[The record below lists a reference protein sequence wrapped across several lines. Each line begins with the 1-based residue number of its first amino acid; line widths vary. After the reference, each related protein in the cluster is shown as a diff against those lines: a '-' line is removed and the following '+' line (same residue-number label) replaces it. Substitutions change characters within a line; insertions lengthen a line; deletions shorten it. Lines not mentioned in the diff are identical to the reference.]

1 MRIYLSFVV
10 IFINNVISLNFI
22 KNRCNIIKKQ
32 FMRPFEIEENEIRSP
47 IIVTNDTLLNEIEG
61 FYGLIGPEVNKSSIK
76 TLYGLFTGDGI
87 IQGVFFDKGNM
98 RFVKHFVRTE
108 KILFES
114 VYGRFSTNL
123 LMTPLY
129 VFLNKIGFIPNT
141 LGLANTALIDIDKKT
156 FAFFERDKPY
166 ELDINNNKQTIKTI
180 KKENIKGVEHL
191 SGHSVYEKGLIHTID
206 YDIISNKVY
215 YIQLNNDFTIHSKS
229 TIKTKYIPLIHDF
242 VLLPQ
247 NKILFIDTPFKWDLS
262 SMFSEY
268 QYEEYNSRYN
278 EYSLLSKLCKKDIN
292 FFNNPL
298 LSVKSPPVLF
308 DNLKPT
314 YISIYDKETN
324 SLKQWESP
332 ESFYMFHCAYIDEN
346 MNMYA
351 PVYDSIDF
359 SSTNIS
365 GKYRMFSL
373 MESGEVFITKNMIL
387 EDMNLDFPI
396 KWKEYIILRSIENLV
411 INGFIV
417 CNGLTIVRDIRL
429 TKDRFFCG
437 EPSIIE
443 IKDEPYLL
451 GLSYDE
457 TGSGYISLIGIFND
471 EYREHPLNSDLTIGF
486 HSLFK

>member
-1 MRIYLSFVV
+1 
-10 IFINNVISLNFI
+10 
-22 KNRCNIIKKQ
+22 
-32 FMRPFEIEENEIRSP
+32 
-47 IIVTNDTLLNEIEG
+47 
-61 FYGLIGPEVNKSSIK
+61 
-76 TLYGLFTGDGI
+76 
-87 IQGVFFDKGNM
+87 
-98 RFVKHFVRTE
+98 
-108 KILFES
+108 
-114 VYGRFSTNL
+114 
-123 LMTPLY
+123 
-129 VFLNKIGFIPNT
+129 
-141 LGLANTALIDIDKKT
+141 
-156 FAFFERDKPY
+156 
-166 ELDINNNKQTIKTI
+166 
-180 KKENIKGVEHL
+180 
-191 SGHSVYEKGLIHTID
+191 
-206 YDIISNKVY
+206 
-215 YIQLNNDFTIHSKS
+215 
-229 TIKTKYIPLIHDF
+229 
-242 VLLPQ
+242 
-247 NKILFIDTPFKWDLS
+247 
-262 SMFSEY
+262 
-268 QYEEYNSRYN
+268 
-278 EYSLLSKLCKKDIN
+278 
-292 FFNNPL
+292 
-298 LSVKSPPVLF
+298 
-308 DNLKPT
+308 
-314 YISIYDKETN
+314 
-324 SLKQWESP
+324 
-332 ESFYMFHCAYIDEN
+332 MFHCAYIDEN

-443 IKDEPYLL
+443 IRDEPYLL